1 MFATK
6 LSQKIPDSRNAKEQY
21 QSFAWKK
28 KKQPKKKKTEK
39 IGETIKKT
47 NHQGKPMEIPNIIDI
62 NSVTI
67 EQKHNNSSSFNST
80 LQLISGISSNLQK
93 LFTYFNGTAIFVF
106 LKITF
111 SPSATVS
118 PNNLTLNL
126 KDLKLVP
133 PVNTLFHL

>member
-1 MFATK
+1 M
-6 LSQKIPDSRNAKEQY
+6 
-21 QSFAWKK
+21 
-28 KKQPKKKKTEK
+28 KKKTKKQKNKKKPEK

-47 NHQGKPMEIPNIIDI
+47 THQAKPLEILNIIDI

-80 LQLISGISSNLQK
+80 LQLISGISSDLQK

-111 SPSATVS
+111 SPSATVF

>member
-1 MFATK
+1 MLKNSTNHLHEK
-6 LSQKIPDSRNAKEQY
+6 NKQT
-21 QSFAWKK
+21 
-28 KKQPKKKKTEK
+28 KKQKQKTEK

-47 NHQGKPMEIPNIIDI
+47 THQAKPMEIPNIIDI

-80 LQLISGISSNLQK
+80 LQLISGISSDLQK

-111 SPSATVS
+111 SSSATVS